1 MKLLTHIK
9 PRTDGT
15 VIFVGDDGEKYT
27 FRADADA
34 DGVMTCDV
42 EDEATLTRLLGL
54 QNFEPADEADY
65 EKANALA
72 GSAKTDTDP
81 DDGDDLDDDLPPD
94 LNALPVE
101 ANTPRKPA
109 PMVQKG
115 AKPRKPRKPRNK

>member
-9 PRTDGT
+9 PRTDGR
-15 VIFVGDDGEKYT
+15 VIVVGDDGKKYT
-27 FRADADA
+27 FCADA
-34 DGVMTCDV
+34 DGVMACDV
-42 EDEATLTRLLGL
+42 EDEATVTRLLGL

-72 GSAKTDTDP
+72 GSAETDDDL

-101 ANTPRKPA
+101 ANTPLKLA

-115 AKPRKPRKPRNK
+115 AKPSKPSNK